1 MELSLHPRQYHAL
14 MSPAQEIFFGGAV
27 GGGKSHLLRVASII
41 YSIWVPGL
49 QVYLFRRT
57 YKDLMRNH
65 IHTPGGY
72 PELLR
77 DLMDKNLVVWNKS
90 DNSFDFKNGSRIQ
103 LTHCQYDSDVL
114 NYQGAQIGLLLV
126 DESTHL
132 SAYVYK
138 FLRSRVR
145 LGGLQIPD
153 IDVEAN
159 NGETVKLKSM
169 FPRIMSGSNPGN
181 ISHNFFK
188 REFVVHGDR
197 MWQANP
203 EDGGMTR
210 QFVQSRIDDNPTLT
224 KNDPGYKDRVRGVG
238 EDGMSEAL
246 LNGDWDIVCGGAVDD
261 LWDTGVHCIDGF
273 DIPRNWKIDRSY
285 DYGSSAPYAVLWYAE
300 ANGEDI
306 VVYGK
311 VRSYPKGTI
320 FVIAEIYGADK
331 NDEGLRETPY
341 QVARK
346 IKEVEMSTGIRGRVQ
361 PGPADSS
368 IFDTDRGDS
377 IASMMDES
385 GISWYKAD
393 KKPGSRVN
401 GLSLFR
407 QRLRNSVVNPYDK
420 PGIYF
425 FIEGTPDCRNI
436 IATMPRDEKKPE
448 DVDTKSNDHFWDTLR
463 YRLLDGARAAINM
476 KVKGF

>member
-1 MELSLHPRQYHAL
+1 MEVALHPRQYFAL

-27 GGGKSHLLRVASII
+27 GGGKSHLLRVASIV
-41 YSIWVPGL
+41 YSVWVPGL

-72 PELLR
+72 PELLKAM
-77 DLMDKNLVVWNKS
+77 LDKKLVIWNKS
-90 DNSFDFKNGSRIQ
+90 DNSFDFQNGSRIQ

-114 NYQGAQIGLLLV
+114 NYQGAQIGLLLL

-153 IDVEAN
+153 LDVQDN
-159 NGETVKLKSM
+159 TGKTIKLKSM
-169 FPRIMSGSNPGN
+169 FPRIISGSNPGN
-181 ISHNFFK
+181 VSHNFFK
-188 REFVVHGDR
+188 REFVVHGEEP
-197 MWQANP
+197 WLAP
-203 EDGGMTR
+203 KEDGGMTR
-210 QFVQSRIDDNPTLT
+210 QFIQSRIDDNPTLT
-224 KNDPGYKDRVRGVG
+224 ENDPGYKDRVRGLG
-238 EDGMSEAL
+238 EDGMSDAL

-261 LWDTGVHCIDGF
+261 LWDTDVHVITGF
-273 DIPRNWKIDRSY
+273 DIPRRWKIDRSY

-300 ANGEDI
+300 SNGEEVILD
-306 VVYGK
+306 GK
-311 VRSYPKGTI
+311 VKSYPKGSL

-346 IKEVEMSTGIRGRVQ
+346 IKETELESGIRGRVM

-385 GISWYKAD
+385 GINWYKAD
-393 KKPGSRVN
+393 KSPGSRVN

-407 QRLRNSVVNPYDK
+407 QRLRNSVDNPYDK

-425 FIEGTPDCRNI
+425 FRKSTVDCRNI

-463 YRLLDGARAAINM
+463 YRLLDSNRAAVSIQ
-476 KVKGF
+476 VQGA